1 MILLVVLIV
10 VFEAIGNSV
19 GVVGSIPS
27 TTFMS
32 VRRVRFVSV

>member
-10 VFEAIGNSV
+10 KFEAIGSSV

-27 TTFMS
+27 MTFMS
-32 VRRVRFVSV
+32 VQGVRFVSV